1 MGGAMPNVRLKSMHV
16 QTAAGTI
23 AAVMLGAAVLL
34 VSACGNPVAHVP
46 EFPAANISAS
56 TVVPRLPTGQ
66 YRLIPLDQISIRFPF
81 HPEREPKATSFPVQP
96 DGNVVLDEIGPIRA
110 AGLTPEEL
118 GKAIA
123 ERVSDRLRDPQVVVT
138 VVQYAPRRVFV
149 GGEVKQPGPVNIHDG
164 MTPLQAI
171 FDRGGFTPT
180 AQMDSVILIR
190 DAGSE
195 NPQIGKLDLTQA
207 MDNAAPERVTLL
219 ANDVIYV
226 PMSGIG
232 RADLWV
238 KQHIKDLI
246 PWELFRPPTA
256 RDLMF
261 R

>member
-1 MGGAMPNVRLKSMHV
+1 MISSGCVA
-16 QTAAGTI
+16 I
-23 AAVMLGAAVLL
+23 ALL
-34 VSACGNPVAHVP
+34 ISSACSNPVAHVP
-46 EFPAANISAS
+46 EFPDSRLTAS

-66 YRLIPLDQISIRFPF
+66 YRLIPLDQISIRFPY
-81 HPEREPKATSFPVQP
+81 HPEQDPKSPSILVQP
-96 DGNVVLDEIGPIRA
+96 DGNVVLDGMGPIRA

-118 GKAIA
+118 GKVIA
-123 ERVSDRLRDPQVVVT
+123 QKTSDRLLDPQVAVT

-149 GGEVKQPGPVNIHDG
+149 GGEVKTPGPVDIHDG

-171 FDRGGFTPT
+171 FDRGGFTT
-180 AQMDSVILIR
+180 SAQMDSVVLIR

-195 NPQIGKLDLTQA
+195 NPQIGRLDLTQA
-207 MDNAAPERVTLL
+207 MEKAAAERVTLL
-219 ANDVIYV
+219 ANDVVYV

-246 PWELFRPPTA
+246 PWEILRPPSA
-256 RDLMF
+256 RDLII